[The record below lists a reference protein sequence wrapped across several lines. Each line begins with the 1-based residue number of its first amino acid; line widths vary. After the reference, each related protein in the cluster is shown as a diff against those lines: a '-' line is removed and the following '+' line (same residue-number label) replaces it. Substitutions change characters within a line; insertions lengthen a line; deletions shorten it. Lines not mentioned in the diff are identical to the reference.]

1 MGAKT
6 ITILAFFAVSL
17 PAFSQK
23 TFDHWLKKKEDTKI
37 EPFIMLQLWG
47 SYSLGQEVFSSVT
60 KQYEPVD
67 DRFNIMFRRARLG
80 FRAAPYEGLQFT
92 VMGAYDLL
100 GRDVNSASVGGAN
113 NGSQPVFFIWD
124 AFLQWKVNKSDERL
138 NIIAGYFRPQISRE
152 SITSAW
158 AVNSMEKA
166 MSQNYIRTHLVGTG
180 PGRAV
185 GLNLGGLLLNHN
197 INYNIGIFNPVFQS
211 NSGNSTGK
219 NFAPLL
225 VGRLAFN
232 IGEPEME
239 NYKIAYDI
247 NYFNERKGV
256 TLATG
261 GAWQGNTDLFTQSYT
276 YSVDALINLGAFN
289 LDGEWNW
296 MWRDGIR
303 TLENQSIRNFTSL
316 SETGHIRAGY
326 NIILNNNFFIEPSF
340 MLMQFSGAKES
351 TKQADAKAISASSGS
366 ESTYDTGINWYL
378 NKKNLKIALHYT
390 WRDGDPGDAGDGA
403 TVNAFFNQS
412 DVGAIRRG
420 DWLGL
425 GLSAIF

>member
-1 MGAKT
+1 MNVR
-6 ITILAFFAVSL
+6 IIIIFAFLVISY

-23 TFDHWLKKKEDTKI
+23 SFDNWLKKKEGAKI
-37 EPFIMLQLWG
+37 EPFIMLQLWS
-47 SYSLGQEVFSSVT
+47 SYSIGQETFNPDT
-60 KQYEPVD
+60 KQYEPID
-67 DRFNIMFRRARLG
+67 NRFNIMLRRARLG
-80 FRAAPYEGLQFT
+80 FRTEPYNGLQFN
-92 VMGAYDLL
+92 VVGAYDLI
-100 GRDVNSASVGGAN
+100 GRDLNSALVGGAN
-113 NGSQPVFFIWD
+113 NGSQPAFFLWD
-124 AFLQWKVNKSDERL
+124 AFFQWKVNKSNEAL
-138 NIIAGYFRPQISRE
+138 NIIAGYFRPQLSRE
-152 SITSAW
+152 SITSGW

-211 NSGNSTGK
+211 NNGNSTGK

-225 VGRLAFN
+225 VGRVAFN
-232 IGEPEME
+232 IGESEME

-247 NYFNERKGV
+247 NYFNERKGL
-256 TLATG
+256 TLAVG
-261 GAWQGNTDLFTQSYT
+261 GAWQGKTDLFTQSYT
-276 YSVDALINLGAFN
+276 TSVDALMNLGAFS

-303 TLENQSIRNFTSL
+303 TLENQSIRNFNYL
-316 SETGHIRAGY
+316 SETGHIRVGY
-326 NIILNNNFFIEPSF
+326 NIILDNKFFIEPSF
-340 MLMQFSGAKES
+340 MLMQFTGAKES
-351 TKQADAKAISASSGS
+351 TKQADAKAVSASSGS

-378 NKKNLKIALHYT
+378 NKKNLKITLHYT
-390 WRDGDPGDAGDGA
+390 WHDGDHGDAGDGA
-403 TVNAFFNQS
+403 TVNAFFSQS
-412 DVGAIRRG
+412 GVGAIRRG